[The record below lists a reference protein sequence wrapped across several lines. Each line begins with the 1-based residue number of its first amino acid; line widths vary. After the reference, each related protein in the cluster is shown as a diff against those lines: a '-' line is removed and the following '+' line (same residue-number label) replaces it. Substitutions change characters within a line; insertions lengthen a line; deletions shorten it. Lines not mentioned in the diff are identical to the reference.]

1 MKKNV
6 ISISPQTTIKS
17 AAEAFMKHHI
27 GTLPVVNADGTL
39 AGILQIRDLLS
50 LVMPDFV
57 NMMQDIDF
65 VLDFGAAEMRVPD
78 AALLSRP
85 VSEIMNPPI
94 SGKDD
99 CSLLRA
105 AAVIK
110 KHNLSDLPVVDK
122 NNHLI
127 GIASLVDIGTR
138 FLHNWH

>member
-1 MKKNV
+1 LLTRRNVDYEFIVLHEKNV

-65 VLDFGAAEMRVPD
+65 VLDFGAARCACRTQRYYQD
-78 AALLSRP
+78 R
-85 VSEIMNPPI
+85 
-94 SGKDD
+94 
-99 CSLLRA
+99 
-105 AAVIK
+105 
-110 KHNLSDLPVVDK
+110 
-122 NNHLI
+122 
-127 GIASLVDIGTR
+127 
-138 FLHNWH
+138 

>member
-1 MKKNV
+1 
-6 ISISPQTTIKS
+6 
-17 AAEAFMKHHI
+17 MKHHI

-85 VSEIMNPPI
+85 VSEIMNPP
-94 SGKDD
+94 
-99 CSLLRA
+99 SLAKMIAACCALR
-105 AAVIK
+105 
-110 KHNLSDLPVVDK
+110 LSSRSITF
-122 NNHLI
+122 LI
-127 GIASLVDIGTR
+127 CL
-138 FLHNWH
+138 